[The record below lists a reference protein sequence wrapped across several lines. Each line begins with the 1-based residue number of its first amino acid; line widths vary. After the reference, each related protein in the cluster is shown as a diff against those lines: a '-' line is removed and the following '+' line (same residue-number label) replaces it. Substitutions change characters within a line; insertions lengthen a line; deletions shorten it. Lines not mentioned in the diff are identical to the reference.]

1 MIRNMSSVQEIA
13 MRCKVLFCLWLLGL
27 IKPGFS
33 AEVSVPPGSSVVLN
47 CSFTLSPIVDNS
59 LLSITWS
66 FNGSVI
72 ASKNHSQPGFFLN
85 TTDSFFGSFPL
96 TVYNTTPNHQ
106 GVYECSMSYNDT
118 DYSTDVTL
126 TILVPPMVFISSLDM
141 VLKIKGE
148 IECWAKGF
156 SPPQIM
162 FTWTRAEEKIPAPYK
177 LLVNRTEDGLY
188 DAVSVLTFIPNLSDQ
203 NTTFGCEVQ
212 HKALV
217 KPTTMKFKP
226 RVIVLPKV
234 TLATVPSGTH
244 TSLLTLSC
252 DITGFFPHNIS
263 VLWIQNGEVLP
274 EHSKAVQNE
283 DGMYRTHRYHTLS
296 LEERKKGGEVQCVAQ
311 QPHVSEPA
319 YGTID
324 LSTVDP
330 HVQNPGLNKSAKAS
344 VALMIISL
352 TLVFLLCFGFSWKRR
367 DEKLKS
373 LNISAIVLPPRV
385 VVGRKGRVTIS
396 VEGKLADRVQ
406 TAWFL
411 NDVPIKDTSYTG
423 EKKYGH
429 FRSATYTPHNSHV
442 SVASEKGPL
451 LSSTAAGYYK
461 LHTQL
466 PLRSSSGT
474 NKQLFSSLTFIPNL
488 SIHKGAVFKCRI
500 SYKGKDKTVAERVSD
515 KFTIL
520 APPQVSEIQFSEPN
534 GDGGVVTMTAQAAH
548 FHPDIITFRWFCQ
561 GGELCPVSVPPALS
575 APRPDAESFFS
586 AMSQC
591 RLPKAELERGET
603 RVWVTVHHMAL
614 KRPIIRETRGFI
626 KNPTI
631 SEITPS
637 SHPCTMERPL
647 TLACDITDFYPPE
660 ISVKWLHLTGYVIE
674 DKEETK
680 VEIMEGS
687 ELWGPLQNLPRTFRT
702 KAILKN
708 VDKTIRGGEIMCRV
722 SHCSLLKPIE
732 RVWKNIVVPSIP
744 SSLSVRWGSD
754 GVRIFSILLVG
765 GNPNAEVLWAAGG
778 ATFFKLLSK
787 ETEKN
792 NSDGNVELKS
802 VCAVVKS
809 QESRRGGHTHKI
821 RPPVVDL
828 NAEYEMMN
836 TLVGEMKSIKEDQ
849 QPEQKE
855 HIQKNNTEEEMQL
868 DSSCINSVSL
878 TDKRQDLSVTVEIT
892 HPALSLPV
900 YLTWTEPVEDTS

>member
-33 AEVSVPPGSSVVLN
+33 EDVSVPPGSSIVLN
-47 CSFTLSPIVDNS
+47 CSFTLPPIVDHS

-85 TTDSFFGSFPL
+85 TTDAFFGSFPL
-96 TVYNTTPNHQ
+96 TVYNTTQNQQ

-126 TILVPPMVFISSLDM
+126 TIVVPPMVYISSLDV
-141 VLKIKGE
+141 VLKRKCE

-156 SPPQIM
+156 SPPQII
-162 FTWTRAEEKIPAPYK
+162 FTWTRAGEKIPAPYK

-188 DAVSVLTFIPNLSDQ
+188 DAVSILTFIPDLSDR

-212 HKALV
+212 HKALLE
-217 KPTTMKFKP
+217 PTTKQFKP

-234 TLATVPSGTH
+234 TLASVSSGTH

-274 EHSKAVQNE
+274 EHSEAVENE
-283 DGMYRTHRYHTLS
+283 DGMYKTHRYHTLS

-319 YGTID
+319 YGTLD
-324 LSTVDP
+324 LSTIDP
-330 HVQNPGLNKSAKAS
+330 REQNPGLNKSAKAS

-352 TLVFLLCFGFSWKRR
+352 TLVFLLCFGFSWNRR

-411 NDVPIKDTSYTG
+411 NDVPIKDTSYT
-423 EKKYGH
+423 
-429 FRSATYTPHNSHV
+429 
-442 SVASEKGPL
+442 ASEKGLL

-466 PLRSSSGT
+466 PLGSSFGT

-534 GDGGVVTMTAQAAH
+534 GDGGVVTMTAQATH

-561 GGELCPVSVPPALS
+561 GGELCPVSVPPALA
-575 APRPDAESFFS
+575 APRRDGESFFS

-614 KRPIIRETRGFI
+614 KRPITRETRGFM
-626 KNPTI
+626 KKPTI

-637 SHPCTMERPL
+637 SLPYTMERPL
-647 TLACDITDFYPPE
+647 TLACDIIDFYPPE
-660 ISVKWLHLTGYVIE
+660 ISIKWLHLTEYVIE
-674 DKEETK
+674 DEEETK
-680 VEIMEGS
+680 VEIKEGC
-687 ELWGPLQNLPRTFRT
+687 ELWGPLQNLPRTFRA

-708 VDKTIRGGEIMCRV
+708 VDKTIRGDEIICRV

-744 SSLSVRWGSD
+744 SSLSVCWSRD

-765 GNPNAEVLWAAGG
+765 GNPNAKVLWAAGG
-778 ATFFKLLSK
+778 ATFLKLLSK
-787 ETEKN
+787 ETEKY
-792 NSDGNVELKS
+792 NSDGKVELKS

-821 RPPVVDL
+821 RSPVVDL
-828 NAEYEMMN
+828 DAEYEMMN
-836 TLVGEMKSIKEDQ
+836 TLEGEMKSVKEA
-849 QPEQKE
+849 QPSEQKE

-868 DSSCINSVSL
+868 DSSCINRVCL

-900 YLTWTEPVEDTS
+900 YLSWKEPVDDSS